1 MKDNKKTINQYFTA
15 IKAVINHFPIDDLLK
30 ILEVIEEAR
39 EGEKTIFICG
49 NGGSWAT
56 ASHMVCDFG
65 KNTRMPDAK
74 RMKVI
79 GLGDNIPSLTAY
91 ANDEGYDRIFAEP
104 LISLMT
110 SGDVLIAISGSGN
123 SPNVLRAMEAAKER
137 GGITLGLTGFK
148 GGELQDKVD
157 HCLIIPSDS
166 MEVIED
172 FHMIVDHILTI
183 CLRKEAA

>member
-1 MKDNKKTINQYFTA
+1 MIDPTKTINQYLTA
-15 IKAVINHFPIDDLLK
+15 MIAVISDFPMDSLLK
-30 ILEVIEEAR
+30 FLTVLETAR
-39 EGEKTIFICG
+39 EEEKSIFICG

-56 ASHMVCDFG
+56 AAHMVCDFG
-65 KNTRMPDAK
+65 KNTRMPGEK

-104 LISLMT
+104 LVSLMS

-123 SPNVLRAMEAAKER
+123 SPNVLRAVETAKR
-137 GGITLGLTGFK
+137 LGGITLGLTGFK
-148 GGELQDKVD
+148 GGELQGKVD
-157 HCLIIPSDS
+157 HCLVIPSDS
-166 MEVIED
+166 MEMIED

-183 CLRKEAA
+183 CLRVEA